1 MFDDA
6 GPPDPR
12 HAALGMLRALR
23 EMDARTGVKHS
34 GIARDVGLLL
44 YERGPPGL
52 AVSDISAAT
61 GYSGP
66 TVRLV
71 LDRLAEAGS
80 LALGERRG
88 KTQYYHLSAEGVAGF
103 AAYVEA
109 LIGFA
114 ERLTGA
120 GARRP
125 LPDRPADRPDPQARY
140 AAAPPAPAAAE

>member
-6 GPPDPR
+6 GPPDPQL
-12 HAALGMLRALR
+12 AALAVLRALR
-23 EMDARTGVKHS
+23 QVDERNGVKHS

-44 YERGPPGL
+44 FERGQPGM
-52 AVSDISAAT
+52 AVNEISAIT

-80 LALGERRG
+80 LGLGPRRG
-88 KTQYYHLSAEGVAGF
+88 KTQFYHLSVEGTAGF

-109 LIGFA
+109 LVGFA
-114 ERLTGA
+114 DRLSAA

-125 LPDRPADRPDPQARY
+125 LPDRPSDPPGPQDRY
-140 AAAPPAPAAAE
+140 AAAPPGRAAAE